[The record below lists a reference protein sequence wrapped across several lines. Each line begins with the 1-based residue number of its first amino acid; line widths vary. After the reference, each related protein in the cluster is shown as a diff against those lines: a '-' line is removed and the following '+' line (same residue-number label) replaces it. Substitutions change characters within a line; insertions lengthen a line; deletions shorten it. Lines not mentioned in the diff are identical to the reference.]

1 MKDAEKAAF
10 EVVNKSGSYEEWV
23 TRAYLL
29 LGDIYFAEKDY
40 FNAKATYQSVA
51 ENAKIEELRL
61 QAQQKLAQVT
71 AEENKNSKVD
81 STN

>member
-1 MKDAEKAAF
+1 
-10 EVVNKSGSYEEWV
+10 V

-40 FNAKATYQSVA
+40 FNAKATFQSII

-71 AEENKNSKVD
+71 EEEKKGSKVGD
-81 STN
+81 GSN